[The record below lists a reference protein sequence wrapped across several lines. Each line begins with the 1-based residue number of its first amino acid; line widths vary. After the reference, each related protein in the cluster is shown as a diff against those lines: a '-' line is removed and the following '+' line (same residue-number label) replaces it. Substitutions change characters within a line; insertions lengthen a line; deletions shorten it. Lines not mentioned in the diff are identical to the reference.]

1 MIRPL
6 LVLSMLLALGGCQ
19 RTLFEHP
26 PVASSGCDADLVGTW
41 LSEGEKR
48 AEDGEL
54 QAFVSPSCELVV
66 VEREA
71 EGEKRSPPTRLHTGR
86 AGGVRYLWVDAA
98 WANRA
103 FEVETGAIDHA
114 GDVYLHAYALSRDVL
129 RIAAPPHRALAHRVI
144 DKDIPGEV
152 SMLGDELA
160 VRITGDADAIRKTLS
175 KHRVFRMDE
184 AVRFRRA
191 PEPTR

>member
-1 MIRPL
+1 MTRSIAL
-6 LVLSMLLALGGCQ
+6 FIAVLALAGCQ
-19 RTLFEHP
+19 RTLFEHA
-26 PVASSGCDADLVGTW
+26 PVAAGPCDPDLVGAW
-41 LSEGEKR
+41 WSEGEKR

-54 QAFVSPSCELVV
+54 KAFVSAGCELYV
-66 VEREA
+66 VEREND
-71 EGEKRSPPTRLHTGR
+71 GDKRSPPTQLHTGR

-103 FEVETGAIDHA
+103 FEVDAGAIDHA
-114 GDVYLHAYALSRDVL
+114 GDVYLYAYASSRDVL
-129 RIAAPPHRALAHRVI
+129 RVATPPHRALAHRVI

-160 VRITGDADAIRKTLS
+160 VRVTGDDASIRKTLS

-184 AVRFRRA
+184 ALRFRRA
-191 PEPTR
+191 REPAR

>member
-1 MIRPL
+1 MTR
-6 LVLSMLLALGGCQ
+6 SLLALSLLLALAGCQ

-26 PVASSGCDADLVGTW
+26 PVASAGCDEALVGTW
-41 LSEGEKR
+41 LSEGDQR
-48 AEDGEL
+48 SEDGEL
-54 QAFVSPSCELVV
+54 RAFVSPACELVV

-71 EGEKRSPPTRLHTGR
+71 GKQKRSPPTRLHTGR

-98 WANRA
+98 WANAA
-103 FEVETGAIDHA
+103 FEVETGAIDRP

-129 RIAAPPHRALAHRVI
+129 RVAAPPHRALAHRVI

-160 VRITGDADAIRKTLS
+160 VRVTGDSESIRRTLS

-191 PEPTR
+191 PEPRR